1 LSERDREKHKWAS
14 IELMMRCE
22 KRAVVARTVMSTA
35 PPMPVRPAVPPRP
48 QTIYLHVTDNK
59 APFHP
64 AVLLLAGVT
73 EQGEHIPPLIEAK
86 PRKRTGIKETKPH

>member
-1 LSERDREKHKWAS
+1 MGIDRIDDE
-14 IELMMRCE
+14 MRKEGRRC
-22 KRAVVARTVMSTA
+22 AHSNVDGPTHA
-35 PPMPVRPAVPPRP
+35 RPAVPPRP

-64 AVLLLAGVT
+64 AVLILAGVT